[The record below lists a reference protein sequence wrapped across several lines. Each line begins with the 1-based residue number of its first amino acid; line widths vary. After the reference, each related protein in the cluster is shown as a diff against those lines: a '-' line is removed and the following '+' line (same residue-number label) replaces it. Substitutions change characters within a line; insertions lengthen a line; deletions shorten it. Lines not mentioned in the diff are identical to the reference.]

1 MPKKEEKIAKFLEE
15 YGTLYVVTNYI
26 SNDTAGTNL
35 WNIYPDLEHA
45 MRWIRLVEDY
55 WKSEG
60 RFYREISR
68 KQIGDMIKELEF
80 EYYHLG
86 GKYTQRFVLDIY
98 YNE

>member
-1 MPKKEEKIAKFLEE
+1 MPTKEDKIAELLKE

-26 SNDTAGTNL
+26 CNDIAGTCV

-45 MRWIRLVEDY
+45 MRWIRLCEDH

-60 RFYREISR
+60 LFYREISR

-80 EYYHLG
+80 EYYESG
-86 GKYTQRFVLDIY
+86 AKYMHRFVLDIY